1 MKIFIVLVTLF
12 TLNFSQAANLPCEG
26 EKGDYFVNANGEPGG
41 FVAENAIVDTTVYLG
56 KNVQICGHAMILD
69 HAQITGNAIVKDYAK
84 VYHSAKV
91 FGNAIVYENAEIYE
105 RAGVWE
111 NARAYGNSRI
121 YGFAGLR
128 GNVRVY
134 GVARMYDAT
143 YSSGVYY

>member
-1 MKIFIVLVTLF
+1 MKLFLILSTIFF
-12 TLNFSQAANLPCEG
+12 TQSLMASGLPCDG
-26 EKGDYFVNANGEPGG
+26 EKGDYFINANGERGG
-41 FVAENAIVDTTVYLG
+41 FVSENAIVDSTVYLG
-56 KNVQICGHAMILD
+56 RDVQICGHAMILE
-69 HAQITGNAIVKDYAK
+69 HAQVTGKAIVKDYAK

-91 FGNAIVYENAEIYE
+91 FGNARVYDNAEIYE

-111 NARAYGNSRI
+111 NAQAYGNSRI

-128 GNVRVY
+128 GNVKVY